1 MRCLVRRRLI
11 VLPAYGVPNS
21 VKIVTGYA
29 WLTTLLICCIVPLDV
44 VSTLRGVNPV
54 AIDDLWDIS
63 YWSTQ
68 LLTWLLIPI
77 YMGYADAGEFTWK
90 GRMLASVRSNGLF
103 LGLTVRVQAQR
114 RRLRN
119 LAHPGHSSSPLPL
132 VRDDQWDHRPA
143 RRRRSGASASR
154 GP

>member
-1 MRCLVRRRLI
+1 
-11 VLPAYGVPNS
+11 VPLQ

-29 WLTTLLICCIVPLDV
+29 WLTTLLICCIVPIDV
-44 VSTLRGVNPV
+44 FSTLRGVNPL

-90 GRMLASVRSNGLF
+90 GRMLAS
-103 LGLTVRVQAQR
+103 
-114 RRLRN
+114 
-119 LAHPGHSSSPLPL
+119 
-132 VRDDQWDHRPA
+132 
-143 RRRRSGASASR
+143 ASF
-154 GP
+154 